1 MTHFHS
7 IPLSTYLVLLIGFS
21 ALISCKKAID
31 ESNAPIALQCEYL
44 NHPLGVDTDAPR
56 LRWHINAEQTGYR
69 IVVDTD
75 PANVQRGSGKVWD
88 SGQVEGSGNLA
99 IYSGTPLK
107 PFTRYYWAVQAWS
120 GEKILNSAISFFET
134 GMKGNKSWEGSWIT
148 DTNDINL
155 KPAGYFRK
163 EVQVPR
169 GIRSARAYVAAAGLF
184 ELTINGERIG
194 GHVLD
199 PMYTR
204 FDKRILYVTHDVTKA
219 LKQGFNAIGLLLG
232 NGWYNHQSTAVW
244 DFHKAHWRARPR
256 VCVNLRIEYN
266 DNTVETVVTDATW
279 KTSLSP
285 LIFNSIYTAEH
296 YDARKEQPGW
306 DSPEFDDANWKAAVV
321 VNSPTAS
328 IQSQVMQPIRRVA
341 RITPTGFTKVN
352 DRKYIYNLGKNI
364 AGVSELSVQGR
375 RGTTVRLKHGE
386 QLDSLG
392 NVDQSNIDVHYRPTD
407 DNDPFQTDIYILRG
421 ENQETFSPH
430 FNYKGFQYVEVTS
443 SEPIELTKNS
453 LTGIEMHSD
462 VPAIGSIQSSSPL
475 INKLWAATNNSYL
488 SNLFG
493 YPTDCPQRE
502 KNGWTGDAHIASET
516 GLYNFD
522 GITVYEKWLADHR
535 DEQRPDGVLPSIIP
549 TAGWGYE
556 WGNGP
561 DWTSTIAIIPWNL
574 YLFYGDKRPLQENYN
589 NLKLYVD
596 HITSISPNGTTD
608 WGLGDWV
615 PVKSVTPKELTSSL
629 YYYTDTRILARAAA
643 LLGKTDDAKQ
653 YEALA
658 AKIAEAV
665 NNKYLDRTSGRYGTG
680 LQTELSAPLFW
691 GIVPADLKEKVVSN
705 LVKRIHNDGD
715 HIDVGLLGTKAL
727 LNALSENGEADL
739 AYKLASQE
747 TFPSWGYWISN
758 GATSLYENWP
768 IDAKSDISR
777 NHIMFGEVGAWLF
790 KGPGGI
796 KPDADQPGF
805 KNILLSPHFVNGL
818 ETFEARHQGPY
829 GEIISSWKRNG
840 EKIQYT
846 AVVPA
851 NSTATLRLTAATV
864 DVLSKTKVDVMTGGN
879 QKVVKLPAGTH
890 TFEIVQ

>member
-1 MTHFHS
+1 MS
-7 IPLSTYLVLLIGFS
+7 LS
-21 ALISCKKAID
+21 ALISCKERID
-31 ESNAPIALQCEYL
+31 EVNIPFALQCEYL
-44 NHPLGVDTDAPR
+44 NHPLGIDTDAPR
-56 LRWHINAEQTGYR
+56 FRWRISTAQTAYR

-75 PANVQRGSGKVWD
+75 SANVKRGAGSIWD
-88 SGQVEGSGNLA
+88 SGPVDGSGNLA
-99 IYSGTPLK
+99 IYSGAPLK
-107 PFTRYYWAVQAWS
+107 PFTRYYWSVQAWS
-120 GEKILNSAISFFET
+120 GEKILNSAVSYFET
-134 GMKGNKSWEGSWIT
+134 GMKGTKNWEGSWIT
-148 DTNDINL
+148 DTNDIDL
-155 KPAGYFRK
+155 QPAGYFRK
-163 EVQVPR
+163 EVQVPK

-194 GHVLD
+194 DHVLD

-204 FDKRILYVTHDVTKA
+204 FDKRVLYVTHDVTNA
-219 LKQGFNAIGLLLG
+219 LKQGTNAIGLMLG

-256 VCVNLRIEYN
+256 VCVNLRIEYD

-285 LIFNSIYTAEH
+285 VIFNSIYTAEH
-296 YDARKEQPGW
+296 YDARSEQPGW
-306 DSPEFDDANWKAAVV
+306 DSPEFDDARWKAAVI
-321 VNSPTAS
+321 VNNPSAG

-341 RITPTGFTKVN
+341 RITPMGFTKVN
-352 DRKYIYNLGKNI
+352 DRKYIYDLGKNI

-386 QLDSLG
+386 RLDSLG

-407 DNDPFQTDIYILRG
+407 DKDPFQTDIYILGG
-421 ENQETFSPH
+421 EHPDGGEHPETFSPH

-443 SEPIELTKNS
+443 SDPIELTKNS

-462 VPAIGSIQSSSPL
+462 VPAIGSIESSSPL

-574 YLFYGDKRPLQENYN
+574 YLFYGDARPLQENYN
-589 NLKLYVD
+589 NMKRYVD

-629 YYYTDTRILARAAA
+629 YYYTDTRILAQTAVV
-643 LLGKTDDAKQ
+643 LGKTDDAKQ

-658 AKIAEAV
+658 SKIADAI

-691 GIVPADLKEKVVSN
+691 GIVPDDLKEKVVSN
-705 LVKRIHNDGD
+705 LVKRIHDDGD
-715 HIDVGLLGTKAL
+715 HIDVGLLGTKTL
-727 LNALSENGEADL
+727 LNALSENGEAEL

-747 TFPSWGYWISN
+747 TFPSWGYWIRN

-768 IDAKSDISR
+768 IDAKSDISQ
-777 NHIMFGEVGAWLF
+777 NHIMFGEIGAWLF

-805 KNILLSPHFVNGL
+805 KNVLLSPHFVSGL
-818 ETFEARHQGPY
+818 ESFEARHQGPY
-829 GEIISSWKRNG
+829 GEITSSWKRNG
-840 EKIQYT
+840 ENIQYT

-851 NSTATLRLTAATV
+851 NSTATLRFTASTV
-864 DVLSKTKVDVMTGGN
+864 DVLSKTKVNVMTEGN
-879 QKVVKLPAGTH
+879 QKIVKLPAGTH
-890 TFEIVQ
+890 TFGIVQ